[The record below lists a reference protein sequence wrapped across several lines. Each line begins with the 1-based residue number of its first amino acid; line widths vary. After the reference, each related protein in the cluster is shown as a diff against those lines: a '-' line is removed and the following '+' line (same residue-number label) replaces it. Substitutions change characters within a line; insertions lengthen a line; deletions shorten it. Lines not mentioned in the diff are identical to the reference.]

1 MSLAQRISQAAQ
13 LACILEVVSPKP
25 GNVDRQH
32 DFHDT
37 RFEDFLLSAV
47 SIGPAIQSAG
57 RVGVG
62 RTILRAIQNTRRLVT
77 SNTNLGIVLLLAPLA
92 KACFNTNKVKFRH
105 SSAEASMN
113 AIRKE
118 LVLILKGLTVQDARL
133 AYQAIRL
140 AQPGGM
146 GQLPLGDI
154 SQEPDITLLQAMELV
169 IERDSIAREYVNG
182 FEITF
187 EIGYPALQD
196 ALEAQDDTRRAIV
209 QTYLTILS
217 RVPDTLIGRKR
228 GLELARQVSRR
239 AQEVLDADGI
249 YSVEGRQAIA
259 AFDLELRDASHS
271 MNPGT
276 TADLTAAA
284 AFLVLMGNSRVF
296 GNRHEDVRI

>member
-1 MSLAQRISQAAQ
+1 MSLAQKIGQAAQ

-32 DFHDT
+32 DFHNT

-47 SIGPAIQSAG
+47 SIGPAMQSAG
-57 RVGVG
+57 RVKVG
-62 RTILRAIQNTRRLVT
+62 RTILRAIQNTRSVVT

-92 KACFNTNKVKFRH
+92 KAYFNANKVKFKQP
-105 SSAEASMN
+105 SAEAGLK

-118 LVLILKGLTVQDARL
+118 LAIILKNLTVQDARL

-146 GQLPLGDI
+146 GKLEKGDI
-154 SQEPDITLLQAMELV
+154 SQEPDMTLLQAMELV
-169 IERDSIAREYVNG
+169 RERDSIAREYVTG

-187 EIGYPALQD
+187 EIGYPALRQTW
-196 ALEAQDDTRRAIV
+196 EAHKDPRSAIV
-209 QTYLTILS
+209 QAYLTILS
-217 RVPDTLIGRKR
+217 KVPDTLIGRKR

-239 AQEVLDADGI
+239 AQEVLDAGSI
-249 YSVEGRQAIA
+249 FSEEGRQAIA
-259 AFDLELRDASHS
+259 AFDLELRDANHS
-271 MNPGT
+271 LNPGT

-284 AFLVLMGNSRVF
+284 AFLVLMENSIF
-296 GNRHEDVRI
+296 P

>member
-1 MSLAQRISQAAQ
+1 MSLAQRIGQAAQ
-13 LACILEVVSPKP
+13 LACVLEVVSPKP

-37 RFEDFLLSAV
+37 RFEDFLLSAI
-47 SIGPAIQSAG
+47 SIGPAMQSAG

-62 RTILRAIQNTRRLVT
+62 RTILRAIQDTRRMVT

-92 KACFNTNKVKFRH
+92 KACFNANKVKFKH
-105 SSAEASMN
+105 SSAEAGVN

-118 LVLILKGLTVQDARL
+118 LAIILKDLSIQDARL

-146 GQLPLGDI
+146 GHLEQGDI

-169 IERDSIAREYVNG
+169 RDRDSIAREYVTG

-187 EIGYPALQD
+187 EIAYPALQGAWE
-196 ALEAQDDTRRAIV
+196 ALDDPYKAIV
-209 QTYLTILS
+209 QAYLTILS

-228 GLELARQVSRR
+228 SPELARQVSRR
-239 AQEVLDADGI
+239 AQVILDAGGI
-249 YSVEGRQAIA
+249 FSVEGRQAMA
-259 AFDLELRDASHS
+259 AFDLELRDANHS

-284 AFLVLMGNSRVF
+284 AFLIMMENSIF
-296 GNRHEDVRI
+296 P

>member
-1 MSLAQRISQAAQ
+1 MNLAQRISQAAQ
-13 LACILEVVSPKP
+13 LACMLEVVSPKP

-32 DFHDT
+32 DFHNT
-37 RFEDFLLSAV
+37 HFEDYLLSAV
-47 SIGPAIQSAG
+47 SIGPPMQSAG
-57 RVGVG
+57 RVGIG
-62 RTILRAIQNTRRLVT
+62 RTILRAIQNTRKLVT

-92 KACFNTNKVKFRH
+92 KACFNANKVKFKH
-105 SSAEASMN
+105 SSAEASMS

-146 GQLPLGDI
+146 GHLPRGDI
-154 SQEPDITLLQAMELV
+154 SEEPDITLLQAMELV
-169 IERDSIAREYVNG
+169 RERDSIAREYVTG

-187 EIGYPALQD
+187 DIGYPALQD
-196 ALEAQDDTRRAIV
+196 ALKAQDDTRRAMV

-217 RVPDTLIGRKR
+217 KVPDTLIGRKR

-239 AQEVLDADGI
+239 AQEVLDAGGIFSVDG
-249 YSVEGRQAIA
+249 RAAIA
-259 AFDLELRDASHS
+259 TLDLALRDASHS

-284 AFLVLMGNSRVF
+284 AFLVLMENSRVF

>member
-1 MSLAQRISQAAQ
+1 MSLAQRIGQAAQ
-13 LACILEVVSPKP
+13 LACVLEVVSPKP
-25 GNVDRQH
+25 GNVDRKH
-32 DFHDT
+32 DFYDT

-47 SIGPAIQSAG
+47 SIGPAMQSAG

-77 SNTNLGIVLLLAPLA
+77 SNTNLGIVLLLAPLV
-92 KACFNTNKVKFRH
+92 KAYFKANKVKFKH
-105 SSAEASMN
+105 PSAEAGLN

-118 LVLILKGLTVQDARL
+118 LAIILKDLTIQDARL

-146 GQLPLGDI
+146 GQLERGDI
-154 SQEPDITLLQAMELV
+154 SQEPDMTLLQAMELV
-169 IERDSIAREYVNG
+169 SEGDSIAREYVTD

-187 EIGYPALQD
+187 EIGYPALRQ
-196 ALEAQDDTRRAIV
+196 AWEAHDDPRWAIV
-209 QTYLTILS
+209 EAYLTILS

-228 GLELARQVSRR
+228 GMDLARQVSRR
-239 AQEVLDADGI
+239 AQDVLDAGGI
-249 YSVEGRQAIA
+249 LSAEGRQAIA
-259 AFDLELRDASHS
+259 AFDLELRDARHS

-284 AFLVLMGNSRVF
+284 AFLVLMENS
-296 GNRHEDVRI
+296 NYP

>member
-1 MSLAQRISQAAQ
+1 MSLAQRIGQAAQ
-13 LACILEVVSPKP
+13 LACVLEVVSPKP
-25 GNVDRQH
+25 GNVDRKH

-47 SIGPAIQSAG
+47 SIGPAMQSAG
-57 RVGVG
+57 RVGAG

-92 KACFNTNKVKFRH
+92 KAYFKANKVKFKH
-105 SSAEASMN
+105 PSAEAGLN

-118 LVLILKGLTVQDARL
+118 LAIILKDLTIQDARL
-133 AYQAIRL
+133 VYQAIRL

-146 GQLPLGDI
+146 GQLERGDI
-154 SQEPDITLLQAMELV
+154 SQEPDMTLLQAMELV
-169 IERDSIAREYVNG
+169 SEGDSIAREYVTG

-187 EIGYPALQD
+187 EIGYPALRQ
-196 ALEAQDDTRRAIV
+196 AWEAHDDPRWAIV
-209 QTYLTILS
+209 EAYLTILS

-228 GLELARQVSRR
+228 GMDLARQVTRR
-239 AQEVLDADGI
+239 AQDVLDAGGI
-249 YSVEGRQAIA
+249 LSAEGRQAIA
-259 AFDLELRDASHS
+259 AFDLELRDARHS

-284 AFLVLMGNSRVF
+284 AFLVLMENS
-296 GNRHEDVRI
+296 NYP